1 MSYGLGRHQDR
12 GRRRRQTLVAAA
24 KWVLII
30 FIFVGIG
37 YQAHQAGT
45 LLAQADFRRASAEL
59 AQTQRRVAELDAERQ
74 RLRLER
80 DEARAAQAQLQQRYD
95 ANVPTGGLA
104 ETLGLV
110 RERLAGGLA
119 SERVQQAIR
128 DAEETRRCA
137 GSVVS
142 RRFRIGV
149 GTRAGEDD
157 GTSFAEGLIAVTALS
172 PTASDLARQTAVT
185 FSGLG
190 SGGPVTV
197 TGLPASHVY
206 VLNNRE
212 LRLAIT
218 ESPVRGFAVA
228 SLTTCGG

>member
-1 MSYGLGRHQDR
+1 MNYGLGRHQDR

-24 KWVLII
+24 KWLLII

-45 LLAQADFRRASAEL
+45 ALAQADFRRAAGEL
-59 AQTQRRVAELDAERQ
+59 TQMQRRAAELDAERQ
-74 RLRLER
+74 RLLTER
-80 DEARAAQAQLQQRYD
+80 DAARAAQAQLQQRYD
-95 ANVPTGGLA
+95 ANVPTGALA
-104 ETLGLV
+104 EALGLV

-119 SERVQQAIR
+119 SERIQQAIR
-128 DAEETRRCA
+128 NAEETRRCA
-137 GSVVS
+137 GAPVS

-149 GTRAGEDD
+149 GTRAGPDD
-157 GTSFAEGLIAVTALS
+157 GTSFAEGLISVSALS
-172 PTASDLARQTAVT
+172 PTPSDLARQTAVT

-190 SGGPVTV
+190 SGGAVTV

-212 LRLAIT
+212 LRLVVA
-218 ESPVRGFAVA
+218 ESPVRGFANA
-228 SLTTCGG
+228 SLTTCGD